1 MNGLRDVPESIADVC
16 FLAGVKV
23 CHHKS
28 WLHGTNFSKEWV
40 QQTKDAAF
48 GIVEDLSSGGISVD
62 YLRCALGHDATSIR
76 DDMQSVDIAKLK
88 SRLIGCRR
96 IFQSIGYLALSE
108 MLIDDSMKEKLGNKD
123 FATRVIEIFRESLNL
138 RS

>member
-1 MNGLRDVPESIADVC
+1 MNELPPAVPESIADVC

-28 WLHGTNFSKEWV
+28 WLHGTSFSKEWV

-48 GIVEDLSSGGISVD
+48 DIVEDLRSGGISVD
-62 YLRCALGHDATSIR
+62 YLRCALGHNATSIR
-76 DDMQSVDIAKLK
+76 DDMQSVDIAELK
-88 SRLIGCRR
+88 RLIDCQP

-108 MLIDDSMKEKLGNKD
+108 MLIDNDLKEKLGNKN
-123 FATRVIEIFRESLNL
+123 FTLEIIEIFRDSLNP